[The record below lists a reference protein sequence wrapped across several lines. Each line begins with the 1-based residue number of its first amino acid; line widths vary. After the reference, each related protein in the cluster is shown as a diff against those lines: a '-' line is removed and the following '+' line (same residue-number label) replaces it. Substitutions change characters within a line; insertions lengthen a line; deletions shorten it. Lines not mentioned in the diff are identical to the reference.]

1 MITNTIIDNTMLLPK
16 SKFEMTIWK
25 FHLFFIKLRNKVS
38 PDFFAIDEET
48 RQNKTTQRRAT
59 FLLQRVFTL
68 SRNSVIIN
76 AQIGAAGGHSD
87 WRMYCCYN
95 YNKFSNY
102 HPFTYRVVYNGD
114 LYLAFLSED
123 EIQWSMSPLKI
134 NLLGSSFAWCHL
146 FLVYNKMEYFF
157 F

>member
-1 MITNTIIDNTMLLPK
+1 M
-16 SKFEMTIWK
+16 
-25 FHLFFIKLRNKVS
+25 KLRNKVS

-59 FLLQRVFTL
+59 LLLQHEFTL
-68 SRNSVIIN
+68 SHNSVIIN
-76 AQIGAAGGHSD
+76 AQIGAAGGHSV

-114 LYLAFLSED
+114 LYNVSVC
-123 EIQWSMSPLKI
+123 
-134 NLLGSSFAWCHL
+134 G
-146 FLVYNKMEYFF
+146 
-157 F
+157 